1 MKKTEYPDKNQ
12 SAQNNVVFYAIQLLV
27 LAIILIKCFHIIE
40 PFLNILLWGFVIAV
54 TLQPLHE
61 KLSKKLKGNKTVA
74 SIAITLTMLI
84 LIILPSVWLLLAS
97 LEEVKVIRNA
107 IHMDQLNLP
116 APNESV
122 KEWPLVGEKIYNT
135 WTEASLEKSSFILK
149 HKEDLKPVLLKSIS
163 LISSTGKGILIFIGA
178 IIISGIILVYSESIT
193 NFFKLFFTKIVG
205 EHGNDMN
212 ATIMKT
218 IQNVAKGILGVAF
231 LQSTLVGIGLVIAGV
246 PLAGLW
252 AVLCLILAIVQI
264 GIFPIAIGV
273 IIYIWGSADTTTAV
287 LLTIWIVFLSV
298 IDNILKPILM
308 GKGAPAPMLVVF
320 IGTIG
325 GFIANGFIGLF
336 TGAIILTIVYNLLM
350 KWLNLTNNKNAILTL
365 EEETMTSE
373 AAKTSLE
380 E

>member
-205 EHGNDMN
+205 EHGTDMN

-350 KWLNLTNNKNAILTL
+350 KWLNLTNNNNAILTL

>member
-205 EHGNDMN
+205 EHGTDMN
-212 ATIMKT
+212 ATIIKT

-350 KWLNLTNNKNAILTL
+350 KWLNLTNNNNAILTL